1 MSIERLIQQLTFSN
15 ISLNVIL
22 TWGVAMLGISLS
34 LLTLSVAFVVSGKTS
49 KDDLIEQIKSKG
61 ISISS
66 GSKYNKSSNTT
77 ILMQLIA
84 KYSLH
89 WFYVN
94 LLFCIILI
102 AQILCEINCF
112 KIWVSLLS
120 DVYMLVSLIYIFIIS
135 CHLVKWCKRNIT

>member
-1 MSIERLIQQLTFSN
+1 MSIEGLIQQLTFSN
-15 ISLNVIL
+15 NSLNVIR
-22 TWGVAMLGISLS
+22 TWGIAMLSISLS

-66 GSKYNKSSNTT
+66 GSKYKKSSNTT
-77 ILMQLIA
+77 MLMQSIA

-94 LLFCIILI
+94 LFFCIVLI
-102 AQILCEINCF
+102 VQILCEINCF

-135 CHLVKWCKRNIT
+135 CHLVKWYKRNIT

>member
-1 MSIERLIQQLTFSN
+1 MSIEGLIQQLTFSN
-15 ISLNVIL
+15 NSLNVIL
-22 TWGVAMLGISLS
+22 TWGIAMLSISLS

-66 GSKYNKSSNTT
+66 GSKYKKSSNTT
-77 ILMQLIA
+77 MLMQSIA

-94 LLFCIILI
+94 LFFCIVLI
-102 AQILCEINCF
+102 VQILCEINRF

-120 DVYMLVSLIYIFIIS
+120 DVYMLVSLIYIFIIN
-135 CHLVKWCKRNIT
+135 CHLVKWYKRNIT

>member
-1 MSIERLIQQLTFSN
+1 MSIEGLIQQLIFSDA
-15 ISLNVIL
+15 SLNVIL
-22 TWGVAMLGISLS
+22 TWGIAMLGISLS

-49 KDDLIEQIKSKG
+49 KDDLREQIKSKG

-66 GSKYNKSSNTT
+66 GSKYKKSSNATM
-77 ILMQLIA
+77 LMQSIA

-94 LLFCIILI
+94 LFFCIILI
-102 AQILCEINCF
+102 AQMLLKFICF

-120 DVYMLVSLIYIFIIS
+120 DVYLLVSLIYIFIIS
-135 CHLVKWCKRNIT
+135 SHLTKWYNRNIS

>member
-1 MSIERLIQQLTFSN
+1 MSIEGLILQLTFSKD
-15 ISLNVIL
+15 SLIVIL
-22 TWGVAMLGISLS
+22 TWGIAMLGISLS

-49 KDDLIEQIKSKG
+49 KDDLREQIKSKG
-61 ISISS
+61 V
-66 GSKYNKSSNTT
+66 SKYKKSSNATM
-77 ILMQLIA
+77 LMQWIA

-94 LLFCIILI
+94 LFFCIVLI

-120 DVYMLVSLIYIFIIS
+120 DVYMLVSLIYIFVIS
-135 CHLVKWCKRNIT
+135 CHLVKWYKRNIT

>member
-1 MSIERLIQQLTFSN
+1 MSIEGLIQQLTFSN

-49 KDDLIEQIKSKG
+49 KDDLRGQIESKG

-66 GSKYNKSSNTT
+66 GSKYKKSSNTT
-77 ILMQLIA
+77 MLMQSIA

-94 LLFCIILI
+94 LFFCIVLI

-112 KIWVSLLS
+112 NIWVSLLS

-135 CHLVKWCKRNIT
+135 CHLVKWYKRNIT

>member
-1 MSIERLIQQLTFSN
+1 MSIEGLILQLTFSKD
-15 ISLNVIL
+15 SLIVIL
-22 TWGVAMLGISLS
+22 TWGIAMLGISLS

-49 KDDLIEQIKSKG
+49 KDDLREQIKSKG

-66 GSKYNKSSNTT
+66 GSKYKKNSNATM
-77 ILMQLIA
+77 LMQWIA

-94 LLFCIILI
+94 LFFCIVLI

-120 DVYMLVSLIYIFIIS
+120 DVYMLVSLIYIFVIS
-135 CHLVKWCKRNIT
+135 CHLVKWYKRNIT

>member
-1 MSIERLIQQLTFSN
+1 MSIEGLIQQLTFSN
-15 ISLNVIL
+15 NSLNVIL
-22 TWGVAMLGISLS
+22 TWGIAMLGISLS
-34 LLTLSVAFVVSGKTS
+34 LLTLSVAFVVSGKAS

-66 GSKYNKSSNTT
+66 GSKYKKSSNATM
-77 ILMQLIA
+77 LMQSIA

-89 WFYVN
+89 WFYVY
-94 LLFCIILI
+94 LFFCIVLI

-112 KIWVSLLS
+112 KIWLSLLS

-135 CHLVKWCKRNIT
+135 CHLVKWYKRNIT

>member
-1 MSIERLIQQLTFSN
+1 MSIEGLIQQLTFSN
-15 ISLNVIL
+15 NSLNVIL
-22 TWGVAMLGISLS
+22 TWGIAMLGISLS

-66 GSKYNKSSNTT
+66 GSKYQKSSNTT
-77 ILMQLIA
+77 MLMQSIA

-94 LLFCIILI
+94 LLFCIVLI

-135 CHLVKWCKRNIT
+135 CHLVKWYKRNIT